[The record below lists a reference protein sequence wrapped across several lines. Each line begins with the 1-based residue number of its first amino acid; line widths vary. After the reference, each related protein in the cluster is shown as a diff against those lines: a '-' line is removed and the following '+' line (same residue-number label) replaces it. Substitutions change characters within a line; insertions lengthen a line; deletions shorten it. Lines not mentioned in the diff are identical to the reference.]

1 MERERKEIMNIGF
14 WMCAVLV
21 PCFGV
26 MALVFGIGKEKTAIL
41 ISGFNSLPKEEQVH
55 YDRERMA
62 KDMQNQ
68 CLVWTIVML
77 LGAAGAWLFT
87 GYSAVAAYAVWLV
100 MFFKEVHL
108 DNEKAFRK
116 YRL

>member
-1 MERERKEIMNIGF
+1 M
-14 WMCAVLV
+14 
-21 PCFGV
+21 PTV
-26 MALVFGIGKEKTAIL
+26 MPF
-41 ISGFNSLPKEEQVH
+41 
-55 YDRERMA
+55 
-62 KDMQNQ
+62 
-68 CLVWTIVML
+68 
-77 LGAAGAWLFT
+77 GAAGAWLFT